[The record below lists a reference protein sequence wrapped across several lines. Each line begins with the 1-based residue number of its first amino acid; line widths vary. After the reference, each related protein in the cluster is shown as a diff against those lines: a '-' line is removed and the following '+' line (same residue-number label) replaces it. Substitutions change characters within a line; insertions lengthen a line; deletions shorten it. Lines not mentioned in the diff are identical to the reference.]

1 MLNRSERRSEP
12 DWTHSLKQ
20 ALRAGVEAMHD
31 PEIAEQVEQH
41 FRDNPNYS
49 RDAVHVAAIACRC
62 VLERGEAT
70 TENLKVARGVRP

>member
-1 MLNRSERRSEP
+1 MLNRSERRSES
-12 DWTHSLKQ
+12 DWTRSLKQ

-31 PEIAEQVEQH
+31 QY

-62 VLERGEAT
+62 VLERGEAKA
-70 TENLKVARGVRP
+70 ENLKVARGVRP